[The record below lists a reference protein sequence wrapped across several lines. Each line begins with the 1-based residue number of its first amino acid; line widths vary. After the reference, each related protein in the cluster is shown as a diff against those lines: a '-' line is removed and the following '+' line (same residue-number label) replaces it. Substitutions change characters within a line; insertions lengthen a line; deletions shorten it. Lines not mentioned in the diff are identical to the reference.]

1 MRDGFEGLQPREKV
15 LVATAG
21 VMVVLAVFW
30 LGVWAPLERGR
41 ANAAANVEVWR
52 DAVAELR
59 VLKGELKGGASAQ
72 EKLPAARN
80 QSLVVI
86 VDRTLR
92 SRNLYSA
99 LQRST
104 PNQDNAIQ
112 LVFEDA
118 AFDDLVLWLGDV
130 SAEYALRVQA
140 AGFNPSKEAAG
151 RVNAT
156 VTLER

>member
-1 MRDGFEGLQPREKV
+1 MRDWFEALQPREKIF
-15 LVATAG
+15 VATAG
-21 VMVVLAVFW
+21 VVVVLAVFW
-30 LGVWAPLERGR
+30 LGVWAPLDRGR

-59 VLKGELKGGASAQ
+59 LLKGELKTGASAR
-72 EKLPAARN
+72 ENLPAGRN

-92 SRNLYSA
+92 SRNLYGA
-99 LQRST
+99 LQSST
-104 PNQDNAIQ
+104 PNQDNGIQ
-112 LVFEDA
+112 LAFQDA

-130 SAEYALRVQA
+130 SAEYALRVQSA
-140 AGFNPSKEAAG
+140 SFSPSNDAG
-151 RVNAT
+151 RVSGA

>member
-1 MRDGFEGLQPREKV
+1 MRSWFEALQPREKV
-15 LVATAG
+15 LVSAAA
-21 VMVVLAVFW
+21 VVVAFAVFW
-30 LGVWAPLERGR
+30 FGVWTPLARGQ
-41 ANAAANVEVWR
+41 ASVAESVEVWR
-52 DAVAELR
+52 DAVTELR
-59 VLKGELKGGASAQ
+59 SLKGVLRSGG
-72 EKLPAARN
+72 EDRNRPAALN

-86 VDRTLR
+86 VDTTLR

-99 LQRST
+99 LQRSI
-104 PNQDNAIQ
+104 PNQQNGIQ

-130 SAEYALRVQA
+130 SEQYALRVQS
-140 AGFNPSKEAAG
+140 AGFNPSGDAAG

>member
-1 MRDGFEGLQPREKV
+1 MRAWFEALQPREKV
-15 LVATAG
+15 MVATAA
-21 VMVVLAVFW
+21 VVVALTVFW
-30 LGVWAPLERGR
+30 FGVWAPLARGQ
-41 ANAAANVEVWR
+41 ANAAASVDTWR
-52 DAVAELR
+52 DAVVELR
-59 VLKGELKGGASAQ
+59 SLKGAVRASASDRNR
-72 EKLPAARN
+72 PAATN

-86 VDRTLR
+86 VDSSLR

-104 PNQDNAIQ
+104 PNQANGIQ
-112 LVFEDA
+112 LVFENA

-130 SAEYALRVQA
+130 ADQYGLRVQS
-140 AGFNPSKEAAG
+140 AGFNPSGDAAG

>member
-1 MRDGFEGLQPREKV
+1 MRSWFESLQPREKV
-15 LVATAG
+15 FVATA
-21 VMVVLAVFW
+21 VVVVALAVFW
-30 LGVWAPLERGR
+30 FGVWAPLDRGQ
-41 ANAAANVEVWR
+41 ANAAQSVETWR
-52 DAVAELR
+52 TALAELR
-59 VLKGELKGGASAQ
+59 AVKDA
-72 EKLPAARN
+72 LPARSADRARPVAGR

-86 VDRTLR
+86 VDTTLR

-112 LVFEDA
+112 LVFENA

-130 SAEYALRVQA
+130 SEQYALRVQS
-140 AGFNPSKEAAG
+140 AGFNPSGGAPG